1 MTNCKKTFTKKG
13 TCWCCGQLI
22 LGQLHLLPPDLLGKY
37 LEKTLHLLVICA
49 TLRHQLFLAS
59 CYLPVWGELLHP
71 ESTIV
76 LFLDI
81 SAESTF
87 LFFLGR
93 VAPGCG
99 GGVLGV
105 KVYTLRSIHQDRMY
119 TWFLKMY
126 SCEVLGILACTHKF
140 TSHVYMS
147 PILKIFRKF
156 WKKLFL
162 KKSEK
167 FWKKIFMKNSAHRFI
182 IYTLYIYIP

>member
-1 MTNCKKTFTKKG
+1 M
-13 TCWCCGQLI
+13 
-22 LGQLHLLPPDLLGKY
+22 LPAT
-37 LEKTLHLLVICA
+37 EKT
-49 TLRHQLFLAS
+49 
-59 CYLPVWGELLHP
+59 VWRELLHP

-81 SAESTF
+81 SAETTF
-87 LFFLGR
+87 LLFLGR

-105 KVYTLRSIHQDRMY
+105 KVYKLHCIHQDRMY

-147 PILKIFRKF
+147 PILKIFGKF
-156 WKKLFL
+156 FKKLFL
-162 KKSEK
+162 K
-167 FWKKIFMKNSAHRFI
+167 
-182 IYTLYIYIP
+182 